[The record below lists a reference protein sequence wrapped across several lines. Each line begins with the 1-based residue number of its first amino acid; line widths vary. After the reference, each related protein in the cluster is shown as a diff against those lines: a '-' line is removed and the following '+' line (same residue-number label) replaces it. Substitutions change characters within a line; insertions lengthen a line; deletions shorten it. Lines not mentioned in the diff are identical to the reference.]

1 MKVYE
6 RKNRNKISR
15 EVHKKAP
22 RYSLPRWFFYPTGVV
37 PPYGAG
43 EEKYSLRYFVFLVA
57 EE

>member
-6 RKNRNKISR
+6 RKNRNKISH
-15 EVHKKAP
+15 EVHKKHP
-22 RYSLPRWFFYPTGVV
+22 DTVV
-37 PPYGAG
+37 PSYGAG